1 MANPF
6 TPDVP
11 VAPSELIDRK
21 VELGRLL
28 ELARGGHNSRLSAP
42 RRFGKTSVL
51 RALGDL
57 VEREGMNWVHVDFFG
72 VLSPAD
78 VAARIEL
85 AYVDALKGP
94 VASWYA
100 AFRRRW
106 RMKARGGVPGAGMEV
121 ESLSPHE
128 AADALHELLDLP
140 KAVHDRSGK
149 PTVVGFDEFQ
159 EVLSAG
165 GNIDGLIRSRIQHH
179 RHEAAYVFCGS
190 HPGLMAELF
199 SDKER
204 PLYGQARQVEVGPL
218 PDEDLAR
225 FIDDGFRTTG
235 REVGRALDQLLE
247 WVRGHP
253 QRAILMSHHLWNRTP
268 PQTTSGPEEWE
279 AAVRDAFKELQEP
292 FERYWEKL
300 SANERRVLAAAAWTG
315 PWGGGTSFLAKDTL
329 ARFQLSK
336 SSARD
341 TSRSLVRSG
350 DLLVEDSSRY
360 VIVDPLLE
368 AWIASGRRPLF

>member
-1 MANPF
+1 MSNPF

-11 VAPSELIDRK
+11 VTPPELIDRTT
-21 VELGRLL
+21 ELERLF
-28 ELARGGHNSRLSAP
+28 ELVRGGHNSRLSAP

-51 RALGDL
+51 RALGEL
-57 VEREGMNWVHVDFFG
+57 VEGDGMNWVHVDFFG

-94 VASWYA
+94 VASWFA
-100 AFRRRW
+100 ALRRRW
-106 RMKARGGVPGAGMEV
+106 RVKGRGGVPGAGVEV
-121 ESLSPHE
+121 ESLSPQE
-128 AADALHELLDLP
+128 AADALHELLDLQ
-140 KAVHDRSGK
+140 KAIHDRSGT
-149 PTVVGFDEFQ
+149 PTVVAFDEFQ

-165 GNIDGLIRSRIQHH
+165 GRMDGLIRSRIQHH

-204 PLYGQARQVEVGPL
+204 PLYGQARPVELGTL
-218 PDEDLAR
+218 RDEELAK
-225 FIDDGFRTTG
+225 FIDDCFRATG
-235 REVGRALDQLLE
+235 REVGIALDQLLD

-253 QRAILMSHHLWNRTP
+253 QRAILMAHHLWNATP
-268 PQTTSGPEEWE
+268 PETTAGPEEWE

-300 SANERRVLAAAAWTG
+300 SPNERRVLAAAAWTG
-315 PWGGGTSFLAKDTL
+315 RWGGGTSLLAKDTL

-350 DLLVEDSSRY
+350 DLLVEDSSHY
-360 VIVDPLLE
+360 FIVDPLLE
-368 AWIASGRRPLF
+368 AWIASGRRPPF